1 MGTKQKVLFIIFL
14 VLAIATNV
22 FILVEGGMSGSLSG
36 AQSGGITNAF
46 IEFVRRIDPN
56 SPIVTDPDS
65 THYLVRKLVG
75 HFGLFGISGIFTTL
89 SFMLYKNLLREH
101 RWLLLIISAFIGLL
115 IAFTSELLQLLHK
128 DRFFSPI
135 DTLIDFAGY
144 IGFGGITFL
153 IGLLVIRKDKSQ
165 EA

>member
-1 MGTKQKVLFIIFL
+1 MGTKQKVLFIVFL

-65 THYLVRKLVG
+65 TY
-75 HFGLFGISGIFTTL
+75 
-89 SFMLYKNLLREH
+89 
-101 RWLLLIISAFIGLL
+101 
-115 IAFTSELLQLLHK
+115 
-128 DRFFSPI
+128 
-135 DTLIDFAGY
+135 
-144 IGFGGITFL
+144 
-153 IGLLVIRKDKSQ
+153 
-165 EA
+165 